1 MTIRIESS
9 STASTDRAFAKAVAA
24 HVIVSLAG
32 SQRRGRAMHLD
43 DLATDI
49 GVRRADVREIVTRLH
64 AEGHVDARRMRL
76 TMTGLVLASSLARCK
91 LRDIERG
98 DEAASILRVA

>member
-1 MTIRIESS
+1 MNIRIES
-9 STASTDRAFAKAVAA
+9 TASNDRAFAKAVAA

-32 SQRRGRAMHLD
+32 SQQRGRAVHLD

-49 GVRRADVREIVTRLH
+49 GVRRADVREVVTRLH

-76 TMTGLVLASSLARCK
+76 TMTGLALAANLASCK
-91 LRDIERG
+91 LREIARG
-98 DEAASILRVA
+98 VEAPTMMRVA